1 MEKLYIFMIETA
13 RIAMINLAN
22 VRLAI
27 QEMTV
32 TSVHKDFTF
41 HLRSMVKIPV
51 MVIYFVF

>member
-1 MEKLYIFMIETA
+1 MERPYIFMTETA

-27 QEMTV
+27 REMTV
-32 TSVHKDFTF
+32 TSVHKDFMF

-51 MVIYFVF
+51 MVTYFVF